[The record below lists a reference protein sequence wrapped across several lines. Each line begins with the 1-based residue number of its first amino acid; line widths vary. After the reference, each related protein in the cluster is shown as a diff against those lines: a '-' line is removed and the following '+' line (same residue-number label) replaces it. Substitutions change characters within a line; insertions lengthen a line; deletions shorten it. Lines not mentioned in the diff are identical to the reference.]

1 MILLFFLNRGEN
13 YNTGNYY
20 CKSKYVFIYNVGTIN
35 NTIIHECVHLER
47 YKMFFELMR
56 LLSHE
61 CHFISCQIVEI
72 YGKDKTKSTPL
83 DWIEWQAN
91 TIAPKILMPASTTKK
106 FIQDRLYNLW
116 QFMNTGS

>member
-1 MILLFFLNRGEN
+1 M
-13 YNTGNYY
+13 
-20 CKSKYVFIYNVGTIN
+20 YNVGTIN
-35 NTIIHECVHLER
+35 NTIIHECVHWER

>member
-1 MILLFFLNRGEN
+1 M
-13 YNTGNYY
+13 
-20 CKSKYVFIYNVGTIN
+20 YNVGTIN
-35 NTIIHECVHLER
+35 NTIIHECVHWER

-61 CHFISCQIVEI
+61 CHSISCKIIEI

-91 TIAPKILMPASTTKK
+91 TLAPKILMPASTTKK

>member
-1 MILLFFLNRGEN
+1 M
-13 YNTGNYY
+13 
-20 CKSKYVFIYNVGTIN
+20 YNVGTIN
-35 NTIIHECVHLER
+35 NAIIHECVHWER

-91 TIAPKILMPASTTKK
+91 TLAPKILMPASTTKK

>member
-1 MILLFFLNRGEN
+1 MLVNPNTFFM
-13 YNTGNYY
+13 YN
-20 CKSKYVFIYNVGTIN
+20 IGTIN

-91 TIAPKILMPASTTKK
+91 TLAPKILMPASTTKK

-116 QFMNTGS
+116 QFVNTGS